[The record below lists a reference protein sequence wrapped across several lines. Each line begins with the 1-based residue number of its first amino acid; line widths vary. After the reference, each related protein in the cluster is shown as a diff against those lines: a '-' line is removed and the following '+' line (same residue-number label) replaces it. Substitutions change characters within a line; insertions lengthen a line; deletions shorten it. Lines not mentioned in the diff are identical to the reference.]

1 MYSALRLT
9 MFDTLPI
16 EILYLS
22 ANVRYDE
29 FSPCPRINCA
39 FSERVN
45 VRRFAIMRGEV
56 NMAPFL
62 LYRHDE
68 SVIDYWSWLFSLFFT
83 DDDLSQDE

>member
-22 ANVRYDE
+22 TYVRYQE
-29 FSPCPRINCA
+29 LSPCSRINCA

-45 VRRFAIMRGEV
+45 VCRFAIMRGEA
-56 NMAPFL
+56 NIAPFFF
-62 LYRHDE
+62 YRHDE
-68 SVIDYWSWLFSLFFT
+68 SVTDY
-83 DDDLSQDE
+83 